1 MLRRLQRFT
10 VFAML
15 AAVGLVAGCDSDNPT
30 GNSGAETAARTAI
43 GSGDVGSGP
52 FFLRASG
59 HDGSNMAFLL
69 RGENLRYEDGTL
81 SVDVVA
87 INDGDEAV
95 ALPAV
100 LTLSSIDPDTV
111 TVAGADNGEA
121 GAGAS
126 FDLAFEGEDMQWD
139 VGEESM
145 PVTLDFGVDQGVSI
159 AFVARI
165 DVEMMADGG
174 SIGGTVFDDRDED
187 GVYDAEEDGVPAAM
201 VELSGANIATR
212 TTRTELDG
220 TYRFDGL
227 DTGAY
232 TVRFDS
238 SPHGAPTTATE
249 IQVLLTENAEGEVGD
264 YLGAD
269 FGVFRQVDPP
279 MGGMLE
285 VGDFVEVTGRFY
297 EDPYRIVAYEV
308 DRERHEHDDPSEVRG
323 PVTMVDTEMSVL
335 TVMGVHFDVTDLEA
349 SGGGPADD
357 CQDRPA
363 LDFEVG
369 ERARVWGDG
378 VAMAATDSTDT
389 VYDATRVMCW
399 NGDKEKVHGTV
410 EEVERDID
418 GELTAFTVFGL
429 RVEVTARTDFD
440 DDRHDDDDDDDDDE
454 DHDDDDDDDDDR

>member
-30 GNSGAETAARTAI
+30 GNSGNDPVARTAM

-52 FFLRASG
+52 FFFRADG
-59 HDGSNMAFLL
+59 PDGSGMAFLL
-69 RGENLRYEDGTL
+69 RGKNLRYEDGSLT
-81 SVDVVA
+81 VDVVA
-87 INDGDEAV
+87 INEGNEAA

-111 TVAGADNGEA
+111 TVSGAGNGET

-126 FDLAFEGEDMQWD
+126 FDLEFENEDMAWD

-145 PVTLDFGVDQGVSI
+145 PITLDFDVAQGVSI

-165 DVEMMADGG
+165 DVGMMADGG

-187 GVYDAEEDGVPAAM
+187 GLFDAEEDGVPGAM
-201 VELSGANIATR
+201 VELSGAGAGF
-212 TTRTELDG
+212 TTRTMRTEIDG

-232 TVRFDS
+232 TVHFDS

-249 IQVLLTENAEGEVGD
+249 IQVLMTENAEGEVVD

-269 FGVFRQVDPP
+269 FGVDRQVDPP
-279 MGGMLE
+279 MGGMIE
-285 VGDFVEVTGRFY
+285 VGDFVEVSGRFE

-308 DRERHEHDDPSEVRG
+308 DREHHERDDPSEVRG
-323 PVTMVDTEMSVL
+323 PVTMVDPEMSVL
-335 TVMGVHFDVTDLEA
+335 SVMGVHFDVTGLEA
-349 SGGGPADD
+349 TGGGRADD

-399 NGDKEKVHGTV
+399 NGDKEKVHGIV
-410 EEVERDID
+410 EEVERDVD

-429 RVEVTARTDFD
+429 RVEVTDRTDFD
-440 DDRHDDDDDDDDDE
+440 DDRHDNDDNDDNDGNDGMG
-454 DHDDDDDDDDDR
+454 DR